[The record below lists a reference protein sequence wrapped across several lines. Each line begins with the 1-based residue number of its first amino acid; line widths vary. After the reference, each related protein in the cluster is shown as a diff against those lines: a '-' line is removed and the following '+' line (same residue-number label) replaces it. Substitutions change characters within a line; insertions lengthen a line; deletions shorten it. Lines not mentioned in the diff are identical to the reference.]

1 MQIRSINPVPI
12 VTFNDLVEEYL
23 GSPGFAAR
31 ASRTQ
36 GEYRKILRKLVEVIG
51 DMPLARLGGEGG
63 VEYVYALQ
71 EAFRQHPRHCNHT
84 LAVLSLVC
92 SFGIRRRRM
101 LLNPVL
107 GVERLSVRPRRVVWS
122 HDDQRGFLAVADQTM
137 RLALLLGL
145 YTAQRQSDLLR
156 LQWSQYDGH
165 RISLTQG
172 KTSQAVS
179 VLVMTPLKE
188 ALDTHPRDGDH
199 VLLNHRGQPFRQR
212 RFEERWSAT
221 MDEAGLTG
229 LRFQDLRRT
238 AMTRM
243 GEASVTEIE
252 MAAVSGHSIDRSRQ
266 ILQTYVITS
275 TPMADTAIRKWAE
288 YEKVLENQETTQRSI
303 AGGASPEP
311 T

>member
-145 YTAQRQSDLLR
+145 YTAQRQGDLLR
-156 LQWSQYDGH
+156 LQWSQFDGR

-172 KTSQAVS
+172 KTSAVS
-179 VLVMTPLKE
+179 VLVMDPLRD
-188 ALDTHPRDGDH
+188 ALDAHLGGGDY
-199 VLLNHRGQPFRQR
+199 VLLNHRAEPFRQR
-212 RFEERWSAT
+212 RFEERWTAT
-221 MDEAGLTG
+221 MAEAGLTG
-229 LRFQDLRRT
+229 LRSRI
-238 AMTRM
+238 
-243 GEASVTEIE
+243 S
-252 MAAVSGHSIDRSRQ
+252 AAPR
-266 ILQTYVITS
+266 
-275 TPMADTAIRKWAE
+275 
-288 YEKVLENQETTQRSI
+288 
-303 AGGASPEP
+303 
-311 T
+311 